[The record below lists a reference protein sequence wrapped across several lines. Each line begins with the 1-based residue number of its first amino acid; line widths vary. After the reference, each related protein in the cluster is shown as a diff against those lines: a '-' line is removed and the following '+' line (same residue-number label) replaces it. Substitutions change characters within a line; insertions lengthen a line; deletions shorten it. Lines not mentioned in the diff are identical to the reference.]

1 MKKYKNWIIVVLVLI
16 IIFLLFLLFYQGNKS
31 IVGRW
36 KSTNERNEY
45 YYIFKKDKTCSYE
58 MKVARLDCT
67 YEINDNQISILYNG
81 NNKAKTFEFR
91 FDGKY
96 LIIKDE
102 NNNDNKFIKQKV
114 EKK

>member
-45 YYIFKKDKTCSYE
+45 YYIFNEDSAVTLWE
-58 MKVARLDCT
+58 GM
-67 YEINDNQISILYNG
+67 
-81 NNKAKTFEFR
+81 KTFSIIFII
-91 FDGKY
+91 GKWHPN
-96 LIIKDE
+96 LC
-102 NNNDNKFIKQKV
+102 NF
-114 EKK
+114 